1 MSAGWYPNPSEHG
14 VMQYWDGQ
22 QWTTPPKPSHKK
34 RNLIIAGAAI
44 VVLGI
49 AGAAVAIAVGG
60 GDKHAGTS
68 AVSTSSTQTTATST
82 PTEPPTTSTPTEPPT
97 TAEETT
103 PSGPVLLKLGETL
116 DLTWTEDSGAD
127 GMATVRV
134 TKARVFNIPYDEPT
148 HARYV
153 GFYVIYS
160 VKRGNLDYD
169 SLDWNAESAD
179 HHGWES
185 TFTSLHNQ
193 LDSGTLHRGQV
204 ASGWVMFD
212 VSASKIT
219 SLSFVPNYGEDPV
232 GTWRVRI

>member
-1 MSAGWYPNPSEHG
+1 MSAGWYPNPNEHG
-14 VMQYWDGQ
+14 AMQYWDGQ
-22 QWTTPPKPSHKK
+22 QWATPPTGKPSRKK

-49 AGAAVAIAVGG
+49 AAAAVAIAGG
-60 GDKHAGTS
+60 GDKHAGKS

-97 TAEETT
+97 TPETT
-103 PSGPVLLKLGETL
+103 PSGPVLLTLGQTL

-127 GMATVRV
+127 GSGTVRV

-153 GFYVIYS
+153 GFYVIYN

-169 SLDWNAESAD
+169 SSDWNAESAD
-179 HHGWES
+179 HHGWDA

-193 LDSGTLHRGQV
+193 LDTGTLHSGQI

-219 SLSFVPNYGEDPV
+219 KLSFVPNYGEDAV

>member
-1 MSAGWYPNPSEHG
+1 MSAGWYPNPNEHG

-22 QWTTPPKPSHKK
+22 QWTTPPKPSRKK

-49 AGAAVAIAVGG
+49 AGAAVAIAGGG

-97 TAEETT
+97 TPETT

-193 LDSGTLHRGQV
+193 LDAGTLHRGQV